1 MSNENRPRHKEDS
14 IKFLQ
19 SNIYEMGE
27 KEQSDV
33 ASLGHPLYLKIDNKP
48 RNKVGYLNFNIHYDK
63 KKIIIWN
70 ICLKE
75 KWRGKKHGYRFI
87 SLLLDKAVEEG
98 CELAEAD
105 GADKNPHFWE
115 CLHFE
120 KKIQQNEVTYI
131 KKIK

>member
-1 MSNENRPRHKEDS
+1 MSNQKRPRHNEDS
-14 IKFLQ
+14 IKFSQ

-27 KEQSDV
+27 KEQSGDV
-33 ASLGHPLYLKIDNKP
+33 ASLGHPLYLRIDDKP
-48 RNKVGYLNFNIHYDK
+48 KNKVGYLNFNIYYDE

-75 KWRGKKHGYRFI
+75 KWRGKKHGYRFM
-87 SLLLDKAVEEG
+87 SLLLDKAAEEG

-105 GADKNPHFWE
+105 GADKKSHFWE
-115 CLHFE
+115 CLHF
-120 KKIQQNEVTYI
+120 KKKDQETYI